1 MRRNIRRVRKK
12 KSNNYTYLVVLVIV
26 FAALQFWVLRN
37 FYTEEI
43 IKIPLDLFETGKR
56 YPLAELIINNET
68 EDVEGVAQALE
79 PEQETEDIIEEEPVY
94 EATAEEAGTSGAMED
109 IQLSEDQKNIVL
121 RTLEILEE
129 NITYDYELYPETG
142 YPTENV
148 GVSTDIIAI
157 VLRDCGYD
165 LMELIYD
172 DMLKHSESYP
182 MDIIGRD
189 EPIKYIDFRHVF
201 FQETFFKRHALE
213 LDTEYDKDHAN
224 NNIQWQ
230 PGDIVYFQ
238 LDEENPHKDL
248 GGFISPRTNEEGV
261 PLVIM
266 TSKELGKASEVDVL
280 LDYEIIGHYRY
291 PYPEEME

>member
-1 MRRNIRRVRKK
+1 MRRSTRRVQTK
-12 KSNNYTYLVVLVIV
+12 KSNNYKYLVIV
-26 FAALQFWVLRN
+26 VIIFAALQFWILKS
-37 FYTEEI
+37 FYKEEI
-43 IKIPLDLFETGKR
+43 IKIPLDLFEANKQ
-56 YPLAELIINNET
+56 YPLTELVINKS
-68 EDVEGVAQALE
+68 
-79 PEQETEDIIEEEPVY
+79 TEDIPDEAQILEPVPGTKDIVP
-94 EATAEEAGTSGAMED
+94 EEIANENLTEDATYSNEIEND
-109 IQLSEDQKNIVL
+109 LSEDQKNIVL

-129 NITYDYELYPETG
+129 NVKYEYELYPETG

-172 DMLKHSESYP
+172 DMLNHSDSYP

-213 LDTEYDKDHAN
+213 LETSYDKNHAD

-248 GGFISPRTNEEGV
+248 GGFISPNTNQEGV

-266 TSKELGKASEVDVL
+266 TSEELGKASEVDVL
-280 LDYEIIGHYRY
+280 LDYKIVGHYRY
-291 PYPEEME
+291 PYPEEMQ